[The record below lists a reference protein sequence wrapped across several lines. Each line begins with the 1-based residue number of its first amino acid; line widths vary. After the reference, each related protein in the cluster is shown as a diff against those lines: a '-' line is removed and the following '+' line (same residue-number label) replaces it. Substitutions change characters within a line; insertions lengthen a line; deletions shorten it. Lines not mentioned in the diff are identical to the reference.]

1 MSESERPSPYID
13 APPQDILAYIHE
25 MLRALS
31 QLAARQ
37 GDFDLAQ
44 SILDASDQHPMEDF
58 SSNPSR

>member
-1 MSESERPSPYID
+1 MSESEHPSPYID
-13 APPQDILAYIHE
+13 APPQEVLSYIHD

-44 SILDASDQHPMEDF
+44 SIQEASDQHPMEEAL
-58 SSNPSR
+58 PSPPH

>member
-1 MSESERPSPYID
+1 MSESERPSPDID
-13 APPQDILAYIHE
+13 APPQDILAYIHD

-37 GDFDLAQ
+37 GDFELAQ
-44 SILDASDQHPMEDF
+44 SIQEASEQHPIDGT